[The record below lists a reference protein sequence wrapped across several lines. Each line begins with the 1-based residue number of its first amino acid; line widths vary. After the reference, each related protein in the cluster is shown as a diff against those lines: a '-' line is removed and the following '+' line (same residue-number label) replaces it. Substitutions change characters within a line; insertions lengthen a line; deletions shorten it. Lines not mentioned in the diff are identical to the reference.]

1 MPSGTRLPT
10 MLAAALAA
18 VASGGFADAR
28 NAPVEATLY
37 ELMEEAVCG
46 DFDLVAPDDP
56 YAVPGFETPVR
67 VAEPSR

>member
-1 MPSGTRLPT
+1 MRSVVKAVGL
-10 MLAAALAA
+10 LAALSSASFTAA
-18 VASGGFADAR
+18 EDRSAELD
-28 NAPVEATLY
+28 LY

-67 VAEPSR
+67 VAVTER